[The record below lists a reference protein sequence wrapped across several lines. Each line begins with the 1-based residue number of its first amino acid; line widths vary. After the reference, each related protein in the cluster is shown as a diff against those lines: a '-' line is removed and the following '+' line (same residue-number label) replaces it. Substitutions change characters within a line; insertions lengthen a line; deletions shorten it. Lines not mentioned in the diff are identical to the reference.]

1 MPCLRASPGWI
12 ERHTLAWQLSRVDP
26 QTWCIRHRAADLLR
40 GALLP
45 VIAAIAKSPHSPR
58 EPAQAILLPASTPLA
73 RLSTLSEK
81 SSSLAQ
87 IDLWV
92 NNTLV
97 FVIPQCRG
105 SQSKGQPIHIHRG
118 KFEKSIEEVFDSCC
132 RSTRRSV
139 GIRNNNCFSKKQQPS
154 SEKGC
159 RLRCET

>member
-1 MPCLRASPGWI
+1 MPCLRASLGWI
-12 ERHTLAWQLSRVDP
+12 EQHILAWQPFRVDP

-45 VIAAIAKSPHSPR
+45 VIAATPKNLHSPP
-58 EPAQAILLPASTPLA
+58 EPAQATLLPASTPLA
-73 RLSTLSEK
+73 RLSTPSEK
-81 SSSLAQ
+81 SSSPAQ

-139 GIRNNNCFSKKQQPS
+139 GTRNNNCFSKKQQPS
-154 SEKGC
+154 SEKSCG
-159 RLRCET
+159 LRSET